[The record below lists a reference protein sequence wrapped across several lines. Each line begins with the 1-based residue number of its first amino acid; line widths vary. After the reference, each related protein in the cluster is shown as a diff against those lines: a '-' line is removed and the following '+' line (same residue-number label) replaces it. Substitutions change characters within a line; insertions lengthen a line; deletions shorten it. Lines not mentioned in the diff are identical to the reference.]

1 MSPSD
6 VRLRFVSMP
15 VIGVAVLFIA
25 ICLIFILCST
35 RKSRRRVRD
44 EQFKENLGRYIG
56 DVARQKKEA
65 AGAVDLDDVPDHTLP
80 MLENSNVPQTYET
93 SDGNDASN
101 EASDHVS
108 LFTKKV
114 GVSCLFIH
122 LLLG

>member
-1 MSPSD
+1 M
-6 VRLRFVSMP
+6 
-15 VIGVAVLFIA
+15 LFIA

-56 DVARQKKEA
+56 DVARQKKE

-108 LFTKKV
+108 LFTIKSRQLFVYQYLRMIHCRIKKTIRN
-114 GVSCLFIH
+114 LF
-122 LLLG
+122 LKPLPS